1 MSNERNVAR
10 EEATVALQW
19 KPTAEARWQN
29 IAEMRDMLIQLRVAL
44 HVSKREERRMDKSTR
59 DALRRAEKLQLE
71 LNKSLSSVQRS
82 TVGGRK
88 KKSRGGGGGGGGGGG
103 QRSGS
108 GRRRMPP
115 SPAMLPSANQRQ
127 RFAASRGAMTSA
139 GSSIMGLT
147 PPGSPEGGYYNN
159 NSSGYDE
166 QEQYDEQYDE
176 QQPASIP
183 LRATTPGMGYR
194 MLPEVAP
201 PGTPLYY
208 SPVRDQNGRAVSPV
222 HPSRRTPSKKE
233 RSVHVI
239 GGSAKRWG
247 GKTRAASP
255 IANARYTNDTVLDAE
270 WKGWPKQNKKNKRV
284 ESKNGGVMV
293 SFE

>member
-1 MSNERNVAR
+1 
-10 EEATVALQW
+10 
-19 KPTAEARWQN
+19 
-29 IAEMRDMLIQLRVAL
+29 MRDMLIQLRVAL

-88 KKSRGGGGGGGGGGG
+88 KKSRGGGGG
-103 QRSGS
+103 QRS

-159 NSSGYDE
+159 NSSGDDE
-166 QEQYDEQYDE
+166 QELYDEQYDE

-201 PGTPLYY
+201 RGTPLYY

-255 IANARYTNDTVLDAE
+255 IANARYTNNTVLDAE
-270 WKGWPKQNKKNKRV
+270 WKGWPKQNKTKRV
-284 ESKNGGVMV
+284 GSKNGGVMV